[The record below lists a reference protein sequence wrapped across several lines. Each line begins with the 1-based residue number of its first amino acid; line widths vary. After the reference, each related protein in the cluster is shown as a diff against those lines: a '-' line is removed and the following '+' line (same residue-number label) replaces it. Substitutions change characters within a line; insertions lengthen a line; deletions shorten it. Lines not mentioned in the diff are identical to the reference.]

1 VRRERLRP
9 FRVIVP
15 ILRVAG
21 IAAFFD
27 MRER

>member
-9 FRVIVP
+9 FTVIVP

-21 IAAFFD
+21 IAALFD
-27 MRER
+27 ARKR

>member
-9 FRVIVP
+9 STVIVP

-21 IAAFFD
+21 IATFFD
-27 MRER
+27 TRER